1 MIGIYIRLADTPKRT
16 LGFIINT
23 NFISEVGLS
32 LFTRHFNIL
41 LFATLLPD
49 LIFFNHFVLFFGHRL

>member
-1 MIGIYIRLADTPKRT
+1 MIPLIMIGIYIRLADTLART

-23 NFISEVGLS
+23 NFISEVGLT

-41 LFATLLPD
+41 LSSHAIT
-49 LIFFNHFVLFFGHRL
+49 